1 MNNNEYRVGVNRGL
15 PVGMGY
21 FSVSFGFGAMAVS
34 QGLKTLDAV
43 LISATNLTSAGQF
56 AGLTLIVAAATLWEM
71 VLTQLVINSRYAL
84 MSLALSQRMGEKI
97 GLLEDEAVQDILDR
111 NYGLTL
117 DYAKAG
123 SLDMV
128 TADHEGRNFLFPSS
142 QTALEYY
149 QQLYGAPDRSPIVF
163 TTPIVLYT
171 HRPILEAFQKEGLV
185 TERDGVYYMD
195 MAGLVAEIEA
205 GTAWADLG
213 LPELYGTVAV
223 NTTDPVRSNS
233 GNMFAGLLANV
244 LCGGVADEDSVEA
257 VLPRLQA
264 IFEKLG
270 YMEASSSDLFDQFLK
285 TGMGAK
291 PMIAGYENQL
301 LEFAVE
307 NPEDWEQLKD
317 DIVLIYPTPTVWSS
331 HIYIALDEAGE
342 AGIDALMDEEIQRL
356 AWENHGFRT
365 EVSGTGADEDH
376 FGVPHLAA
384 EITQVAAMPRY
395 AAMEKII
402 AALS

>member
-1 MNNNEYRVGVNRGL
+1 MGSKSKWIGL
-15 PVGMGY
+15 IILLAVI
-21 FSVSFGFGAMAVS
+21 GAAAVYLLLGGGP
-34 QGLKTLDAV
+34 QPEPAV
-43 LISATNLTSAGQF
+43 LRGYV
-56 AGLTLIVAAATLWEM
+56 G
-71 VLTQLVINSRYAL
+71 
-84 MSLALSQRMGEKI
+84 GEKI
-97 GLLEDEAVQDILDR
+97 GLLEDEAVQDIL
-111 NYGLTL
+111 
-117 DYAKAG
+117 
-123 SLDMV
+123 
-128 TADHEGRNFLFPSS
+128 
-142 QTALEYY
+142 
-149 QQLYGAPDRSPIVF
+149 
-163 TTPIVLYT
+163 
-171 HRPILEAFQKEGLV
+171 
-185 TERDGVYYMD
+185 
-195 MAGLVAEIEA
+195 
-205 GTAWADLG
+205 
-213 LPELYGTVAV
+213 
-223 NTTDPVRSNS
+223 
-233 GNMFAGLLANV
+233 
-244 LCGGVADEDSVEA
+244 EA

-384 EITQVAAMPRY
+384 EITQVAAMPSY

>member
-1 MNNNEYRVGVNRGL
+1 MGSKSKWIGL
-15 PVGMGY
+15 IILLAVI
-21 FSVSFGFGAMAVS
+21 GAAAVYLLLGGGP
-34 QGLKTLDAV
+34 QPEPAV
-43 LISATNLTSAGQF
+43 LRGYV
-56 AGLTLIVAAATLWEM
+56 G
-71 VLTQLVINSRYAL
+71 
-84 MSLALSQRMGEKI
+84 GEKI
-97 GLLEDEAVQDILDR
+97 GLLEDEAVQDILER

-149 QQLYGAPDRSPIVF
+149 QQLYGAPDRSQIVF
-163 TTPIVLYT
+163 NTPIVLYT

-195 MAGLVAEIEA
+195 IAGLVAEIEA

-365 EVSGTGADEDH
+365 RPLRRPPPGRGDHPGGRHAQLRRHGEDH
-376 FGVPHLAA
+376 CRSVVEAA
-384 EITQVAAMPRY
+384 CIALPAMANKNPILSTQ
-395 AAMEKII
+395 KISE
-402 AALS
+402 LYGMGFCCY